1 MEALGIQEQ
10 QKKQQFYNNP
20 PNSDLNT
27 LNYNNKNKQ
36 IFYNENNQNIFH
48 GELHKQQHQQNINP
62 LNRNQRS
69 YENINNLLL
78 AENQKQEDILIQSN
92 NNFNNNNETVKPLS
106 NISTDSTSNTLK
118 NFQSRVRSRYKLFKD
133 KLKSS
138 IGTIDPSQQEQ
149 QEQFFNNSNPNL
161 LIENKNNKT
170 AMQNNNIKMNNYL
183 PASISTTNTNS
194 VPLSGLYNFDNNN
207 NNNSNNNLRFFVNE
221 DLNYPFVIHTDF
233 KNRKQSASP
242 NNRIKT
248 SNERRAQNNEKFMQM
263 NALVNNKGLNDHQ
276 SQKHANQSPYFY
288 TKDHRNYSSSPPAG
302 AQKFRNMKSNS
313 KEDFFVTGNY
323 VSGKLYNQ
331 NQSHNQ
337 NIFDLLNDNPED
349 TQTITNRFNSLN
361 IPSDL
366 ESHVSS
372 NKKPLHISTVY
383 AQALDDLNNSFGLHN
398 ASTLSTR
405 TPDENSSSN
414 KASKQLSKLLKHIK
428 KKLKGG
434 SSSKVEKLQG
444 SNSQQSVCELP
455 QNLLVTNN
463 LNPNE
468 TIMSNP
474 SLSTKTK
481 LNLLNFYFFRPE

>member
-48 GELHKQQHQQNINP
+48 GELQENSFIKVNNNNNNGENKSKKYFKFVHKQQQQQNINP

-207 NNNSNNNLRFFVNE
+207 NNNNSNNNLRFFVNE

-248 SNERRAQNNEKFMQM
+248 SNERRAQNNEKFMQK
-263 NALVNNKGLNDHQ
+263 LKL
-276 SQKHANQSPYFY
+276 QKIIRIKNIIIIIITTF
-288 TKDHRNYSSSPPAG
+288 NYS
-302 AQKFRNMKSNS
+302 
-313 KEDFFVTGNY
+313 DI
-323 VSGKLYNQ
+323 L
-331 NQSHNQ
+331 
-337 NIFDLLNDNPED
+337 ILL
-349 TQTITNRFNSLN
+349 S
-361 IPSDL
+361 
-366 ESHVSS
+366 
-372 NKKPLHISTVY
+372 
-383 AQALDDLNNSFGLHN
+383 
-398 ASTLSTR
+398 
-405 TPDENSSSN
+405 
-414 KASKQLSKLLKHIK
+414 
-428 KKLKGG
+428 
-434 SSSKVEKLQG
+434 
-444 SNSQQSVCELP
+444 CE
-455 QNLLVTNN
+455 
-463 LNPNE
+463 
-468 TIMSNP
+468 IMNCI
-474 SLSTKTK
+474 
-481 LNLLNFYFFRPE
+481 